1 MPILLKLAVD
11 CLILAYDPADN
22 QLKILL
28 IQRENEPAR
37 GQWALPGG
45 FVDEPE
51 EFAATAARKLRQET
65 GVALGYLEQVRAY
78 ALTDPT
84 AGQRLASVA
93 YYALLNFADYAPA
106 ADRTHLARW
115 FALADLP
122 ALPFDHGRK
131 VQDTW
136 QRLRETARS
145 RPVPLHLLP
154 RKFPLNQLQKFY
166 EALYQVPLDNRNFRK
181 WVKGRPYIEALAEV
195 ETNVSHRPSQLYQFQ
210 EAAYVAFLKAAQPT
224 PY

>member
-1 MPILLKLAVD
+1 MLFKLTVD
-11 CLILAYDPADN
+11 CVILAYDPLDS
-22 QLKILL
+22 QLKVLL
-28 IQRENEPAR
+28 IQRENEPAK

-45 FVDEPE
+45 FVDQPE

-65 GVALGYLEQVRAY
+65 GVAVEYLEQVRAY

-93 YYALLNFADYAPA
+93 YSALLNLAEYAPT

-115 FALADLP
+115 VALPQLP
-122 ALPFDHGRK
+122 TLPFDHGQK
-131 VQDTW
+131 VQDAW
-136 QRLRETARS
+136 RRLREAARS
-145 RPVPLHLLP
+145 QPVAFYLLP
-154 RKFPLNQLQKFY
+154 AKFALNQLQRFY

-181 WVKGRPYIEALAEV
+181 WVKGLPYVEALAER
-195 ETNVSHRPSQLYQFQ
+195 ETNVPHRPGQLYCFQ
-210 EAAYVAFLKAAQPT
+210 AAAYAAFLQATRLT